1 MLSLTRACVCF
12 SFSHGGS
19 SVQKRRQE
27 SRSRYLAYRGES
39 SRKRS
44 DCKLQLLELDII
56 RRLRPSVCEDHRSL
70 GTKPHWPHPLG
81 FIMAAAAVMAS
92 RMLGG
97 VLFMLLLCVLR
108 LCSLFRG
115 ISKRLCKA
123 ACYCFANKTFPNC
136 VQRCLLELVAFVVSG
151 VISVNH
157 NQLHDLCALCVV
169 GLHKPKD
176 AIRQSFAPSV
186 RVGDG
191 VHSWRIML
199 KT

>member
-81 FIMAAAAVMAS
+81 FIMAAAAVMRAGCSVAS
-92 RMLGG
+92 CSCCCCVSFDCVRCSGEYQNDS
-97 VLFMLLLCVLR
+97 VKPRVIALLTRRFQTV
-108 LCSLFRG
+108 S
-115 ISKRLCKA
+115 
-123 ACYCFANKTFPNC
+123 N
-136 VQRCLLELVAFVVSG
+136 VAFSSWWRSSSAASYQSTTTNCMTFV
-151 VISVNH
+151 H
-157 NQLHDLCALCVV
+157 CA
-169 GLHKPKD
+169 
-176 AIRQSFAPSV
+176 
-186 RVGDG
+186 
-191 VHSWRIML
+191 
-199 KT
+199 